1 MGDAEKA
8 ASFAE
13 IMRRLRSRTPEE
25 LVLMDAETE
34 LAIAEA
40 VLLGEQ
46 LVADLEQDSTQDDQE
61 GPTHRLDGC

>member
-1 MGDAEKA
+1 MSDAEKA

-46 LVADLEQDSTQDDQE
+46 LAADLEQDSTQDGQE